1 MSLWWGLCR
10 DWLVRRRW
18 LVVGSILV
26 ALGTVIAGVGLLA
39 VAGWFLTEA
48 FIAASMISFNLFGPS
63 ALVRGLSM
71 WRIGSRYVERI
82 AGHTVTLE
90 LQAEIRA
97 QTFAQLMQL
106 PPAEL
111 AKYRDGDLVARL
123 VNDVERLDSVY
134 LLLVVPTCTALLGGG
149 MYALLTGSQM
159 PWGGVALAAVILI
172 AAVLVPYVVARYC
185 AAGGMQ
191 LAAQVAQTRS
201 MLHDTIA
208 AHVDVVVFNAAA
220 SAQARFDQ
228 LSQSLLEHR
237 RKLAAMASLGSL
249 WQQCCM
255 ALTLVAL
262 VVIGLDAY
270 TQGVLQGPMW
280 VGLLLGALGLFEIMA
295 PLMRGA
301 SGLGVAS
308 AAASRLGM
316 LRSPDDKLPTG
327 STPLPEQ
334 GALTTQGL
342 QVGFDRDVP
351 LLREVNLQIAQG
363 GRCLIRG
370 VSGSGKTT
378 LLHTL
383 MGVHPALDGQVRYGA
398 VDVQQSPTEQRFQR
412 FALLSQH
419 STVFMGSLRY
429 NLCLGC
435 PDASDE
441 QLWEALQRVRL
452 ADFVRSLPDGLD
464 SWIGEGGNTLSTGQ
478 ARRLCLAR
486 IVLAPASVWFLDEPT
501 SGLDRSNA
509 HALLQDVLSFAGD
522 RTVIMVSHDEVPE
535 GCFEQEWQV
544 LGEAL
549 QRVE

>member
-1 MSLWWGLCR
+1 MTLWWGLCR

-26 ALGTVIAGVGLLA
+26 ALGTVVAGVGLLA
-39 VAGWFLTEA
+39 VAGWFLTGA
-48 FIAASMISFNLFGPS
+48 FLAASMTSFNLFGPS

-71 WRIGSRYVERI
+71 WRIASRYVERI

-106 PPAEL
+106 PPSEL

-159 PWGGVALAAVILI
+159 PWGGVALALVILI
-172 AAVLVPYVVARYC
+172 AAVLVPYVVARRA

-191 LAAQVAQTRS
+191 LAAQVAQARS
-201 MLHDTIA
+201 VLHDTIA
-208 AHVDVVVFNAAA
+208 AHVDVVVFNATDK
-220 SAQARFDQ
+220 AQARFEQ
-228 LSQSLLEHR
+228 LSQALSKQRE
-237 RKLAAMASLGSL
+237 KLAAMASLGSL

-270 TQGVLQGPMW
+270 SKELLTGPMW

-301 SGLGVAS
+301 AGLGVAS

-316 LRSPDDKLPTG
+316 LRSVDEKMPSG
-327 STPLPEQ
+327 STPLPDH
-334 GALTTQGL
+334 GVLFTQGL
-342 QVGFDRDVP
+342 RVGFDVQVP
-351 LLREVNLQIAQG
+351 LLKDVTLHIPQG

-378 LLHTL
+378 LLQTL
-383 MGVHPALDGQVRYGA
+383 MGVQPALVGQVLYGD
-398 VDVQQSPTEQRFQR
+398 VDVQQSPTDQRFQR

-429 NLCLGC
+429 NLTLGC
-435 PDASDE
+435 AQATDE
-441 QLWEALQRVRL
+441 QLWDALQRVRL

-478 ARRLCLAR
+478 ARRVCLAR

-501 SGLDRSNA
+501 SGLDRTNA
-509 HALLQDVLSFAGD
+509 HALLQDVLQFAGT
-522 RTVIMVSHDEVPE
+522 RSVIMVSHDEVPE

-544 LGEAL
+544 QGDTL
-549 QRVE
+549 QQVS